1 MAEGSMIEPPQKK
14 AKLSL
19 KLKKPLREVQNT
31 MFPSPI
37 SEEVF
42 SEAAK
47 GVVNANRKKCTSW
60 AVNVFYSWMKS
71 RNAQVPQDLIP
82 SKSPDPRVLCKF
94 LRCFVL
100 EVRKEDGT
108 MYPPS
113 SIRSILGGLH

>member
-60 AVNVFYSWMKS
+60 AVPIPLLYLRDRARASFPD
-71 RNAQVPQDLIP
+71 RQNAVAPI
-82 SKSPDPRVLCKF
+82 
-94 LRCFVL
+94 
-100 EVRKEDGT
+100 T
-108 MYPPS
+108 
-113 SIRSILGGLH
+113 